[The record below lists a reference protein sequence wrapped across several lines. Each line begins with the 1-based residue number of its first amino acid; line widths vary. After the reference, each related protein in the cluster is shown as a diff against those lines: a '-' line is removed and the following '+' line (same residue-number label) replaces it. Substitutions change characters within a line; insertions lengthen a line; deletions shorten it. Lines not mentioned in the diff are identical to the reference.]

1 MRKKIAFVVLLA
13 TMAASAYAQTTNH
26 TAYSLF
32 VVSFARYASW
42 PQAGTEFKIA
52 VLGKSKVYEEMVKLT
67 ANKTMNGQAY
77 KIVQIET
84 IEEVGD
90 AHIVFVP
97 DNRSSQLE
105 DLNKATAGKPVMIVA
120 EREGMAK
127 KGATFSFLVVDSKLR
142 FDVNNGELEK
152 RHIKVSANLLSLANQ
167 TI

>member
-1 MRKKIAFVVLLA
+1 MKKIFYFLLLA
-13 TMAASAYAQTTNH
+13 VAAHSLRAQTTNH

-32 VVSFARYASW
+32 VVSFAKYASW
-42 PQAGTEFKIA
+42 PQTGSEFKIA
-52 VLGKSKVYEEMVKLT
+52 VLGKSKVYDEMLKLT

-152 RHIKVSANLLSLANQ
+152 RHIKVAANLLNLANE